1 MTKDLHPTP
10 PDTRQSAA
18 FHPSYSSQQR
28 GLSSRIPRSILVG
41 LAIALALTC
50 IEGIVWILNPFHLLG
65 STSQSLPAFLA
76 RIAHNPL
83 WWLVLVIQVIASMLV
98 VWAADRPLA
107 LYRFSRD
114 TWRATEHYRTV
125 YTPLPNWPSLYEVMV
140 TYYQQAPDPTVPPHV
155 QEIPLLE
162 MVRNAGLFLVDS
174 QAHLV
179 LLGAP
184 GAGRTTALYL
194 YQFMAL
200 QQLVCITCG
209 LT

>member
-1 MTKDLHPTP
+1 MQNLKEWYQGMTKHLHPPP
-10 PDTRQSAA
+10 PDTRQSAVY
-18 FHPSYSSQQR
+18 HPSYSSRQ
-28 GLSSRIPRSILVG
+28 RSILIG

-50 IEGIVWILNPFHLLG
+50 IEGIVWIFNPFHLVG

-83 WWLVLVIQVIASMLV
+83 WWLVLLVQGIAAVLV

-114 TWRATEHYRTV
+114 TWRAMEHYRTV

-155 QEIPLLE
+155 QEMPLL
-162 MVRNAGLFLVDS
+162 A
-174 QAHLV
+174 
-179 LLGAP
+179 
-184 GAGRTTALYL
+184 
-194 YQFMAL
+194 
-200 QQLVCITCG
+200 
-209 LT
+209 